1 MMSEKWT
8 IRQLTPDEYPDT
20 QLRYE
25 VRDETGEVVSLHH
38 WEEDAQQMAAVP
50 LLRDA
55 LYDALAYIDE
65 TARSFGVEPDKD
77 AWERMINALQVELL
91 PAAKGE

>member
-1 MMSEKWT
+1 MSKSWT
-8 IRQLTPDEYPDT
+8 IRELTPEEYPDT

-25 VRDETGEVVSLHH
+25 VRDETGEVFSLHF
-38 WEEDAQQMAAVP
+38 WEVDAKQMVAVP

-65 TARSFGVEPDKD
+65 TARIFGDEPDRD

-91 PAAKGE
+91 PATKGE